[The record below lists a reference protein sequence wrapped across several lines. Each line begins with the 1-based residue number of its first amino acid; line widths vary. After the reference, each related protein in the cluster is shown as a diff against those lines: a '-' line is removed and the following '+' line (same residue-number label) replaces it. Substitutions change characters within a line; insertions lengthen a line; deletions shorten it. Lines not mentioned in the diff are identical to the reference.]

1 MSMNINFNFGNRGMA
16 GGCGCGG
23 GGNPFGVGG
32 FGGMGGGLPMGMM
45 GSQFGSPFGFQGG
58 ANNPMQQMMQMMMG
72 MLMGMMAGQMMAQ
85 MMQQGGGNQPF
96 GSFMPG
102 MNPGFGGGGGMPMMG
117 CGNGMGNFLGG
128 GMGGPGG
135 YNGNNYGPQGPG
147 GTGGYNG
154 PSGPNTMTPPSSTG
168 SISSLSSDRNE
179 RVRQVVD
186 AAKRTYP
193 DKPHMAKLAAAQA
206 LLESGIASQKGPSGL
221 AKNHNNLFGIKG
233 SGTAGSVNMRTGEHL
248 NGRDVTITA
257 GFAKNNTV
265 EDSFQQHKNLMSKPR
280 YRKVMAAQSF
290 EQAAH
295 EVKAAGYATAPNY
308 SQSLQDVYN
317 THLAKYF

>member
-1 MSMNINFNFGNRGMA
+1 MSLNINFNFGNRGP
-16 GGCGCGG
+16 GGCA
-23 GGNPFGVGG
+23 NPFG
-32 FGGMGGGLPMGMM
+32 FGAMGGGFPTGMM
-45 GSQFGSPFGFQGG
+45 GSPFGFPGG
-58 ANNPMQQMMQMMMG
+58 GGNPMQQMMQMMMG

-85 MMQQGGGNQPF
+85 MMQMMQQGGGNQPF

-102 MNPGFGGGGGMPMMG
+102 VNPCFGGGGGGAGMPQV
-117 CGNGMGNFLGG
+117 GNGMGNFLGCG
-128 GMGGPGG
+128 CGGPQGN
-135 YNGNNYGPQGPG
+135 NGNNYNNG
-147 GTGGYNG
+147 GGAYNG
-154 PSGPNTMTPPSSTG
+154 PHGPNTMTPPSSTG
-168 SISSLSSDRNE
+168 SIQQLSSDRNE
-179 RVRQVVD
+179 RIQQVVD

-280 YRKVMAAQSF
+280 YRKVMQAQSF

-308 SQSLQDVYN
+308 SQALRDVYN

>member
-1 MSMNINFNFGNRGMA
+1 MALFGPGQA
-16 GGCGCGG
+16 GGFGG
-23 GGNPFGVGG
+23 PGARLAGPFGVGG
-32 FGGMGGGLPMGMM
+32 LGGGFPGMR
-45 GSQFGSPFGFQGG
+45 SPFGPGG
-58 ANNPMQQMMQMMMG
+58 AHPMQQMMQMMMG
-72 MLMGMMAGQMMAQ
+72 MLMGMMAGQMLAQ
-85 MMQQGGGNQPF
+85 LMQQGGGNNQPF
-96 GSFMPG
+96 GQFAPG
-102 MNPGFGGGGGMPMMG
+102 VNPCFGGGGGGGGMPQM
-117 CGNGMGNFLGG
+117 GG
-128 GMGGPGG
+128 G
-135 YNGNNYGPQGPG
+135 QGPG
-147 GTGGYNG
+147 GFLGCGCGRPPGGAFGPQGGQGYNG
-154 PSGPNTMTPPSSTG
+154 PHGPNTMTPPSSTG
-168 SISSLSSDRNE
+168 QIQQLSADRNE
-179 RVRQVVD
+179 RIQQVVD

-280 YRKVMAAQSF
+280 YRKVLAAQSF

-308 SQSLQDVYN
+308 SQALRDVYN
-317 THLAKYF
+317 THLARYF